1 MINLYKLI
9 IPLISDDITKKDLL
23 KKNGFVT
30 AYEED
35 KNRPYIENCIFLMYD
50 LSIRNENTYDRE
62 QRFKSSPNLYNKRI
76 IQYKGKR
83 YMLYAFKYTNNE
95 AKFLIDDRNPIIVS
109 KKNIYKI
116 LKFWKGND
124 SVLRHII
131 LEEEW
136 SKECVQY
143 VPEEDYSPSF
153 AEAIRAA

>member
-1 MINLYKLI
+1 
-9 IPLISDDITKKDLL
+9 
-23 KKNGFVT
+23 
-30 AYEED
+30 
-35 KNRPYIENCIFLMYD
+35 
-50 LSIRNENTYDRE
+50 
-62 QRFKSSPNLYNKRI
+62 
-76 IQYKGKR
+76 
-83 YMLYAFKYTNNE
+83 MLYAFKYTNNE

-153 AEAIRAA
+153 AEATRAA